1 MANLDVLLADMAA
14 PLENRATQVSS
25 CQRMGLLGEDRIRSW
40 EQEPASM
47 EQGAWSRVHR
57 CGEMFRQLG
66 TCTLGTFGPS
76 PYETGQKRFG
86 QDPIEMVGL
95 LCFCVPG
102 LSLGQLDIGHRME
115 LHRSTTL
122 PFHHFTCNLF
132 LVACLCCE

>member
-1 MANLDVLLADMAA
+1 MAA

-25 CQRMGLLGEDRIRSW
+25 CQRMGLVGEHRIRSW

-47 EQGAWSRVHR
+47 EPGAWSREH
-57 CGEMFRQLG
+57 GAE
-66 TCTLGTFGPS
+66 CTAAAKCSDSSAHVPLGTFGPS

-102 LSLGQLDIGHRME
+102 LSLGQLDTGHRME
-115 LHRSTTL
+115 LHRSTTP
-122 PFHHFTCNLF
+122 PFYHFTCNLF